1 MYIAVNKK
9 PIPLEKY
16 MLPCLNKKLFG
27 VDCLGCG
34 MQRSIALL
42 FKGEFVAAFYMYPAI
57 YPLIFLVLFL
67 GTNIFVKF
75 KYDSF
80 VKTGLIITTIAT
92 MIISYVVKMNTI
104 FN

>member
-1 MYIAVNKK
+1 M
-9 PIPLEKY
+9 LLDKY

-42 FKGEFVAAFYMYPAI
+42 LKGEFVAAFHMYPGI
-57 YPLIFLVLFL
+57 YPLLLLLVFL
-67 GTNIFVKF
+67 GFNFFIKF
-75 KYDSF
+75 KNDWL
-80 VKTGLIITTIAT
+80 VKMSLIIITVFTIVV
-92 MIISYVVKMNTI
+92 SYLIKMKFI